1 MTESPEERFVVM
13 LLVFV
18 DKSSHAISVSLN
30 SAAYKKEASQIHF
43 DLKENIICSQVNYD
57 LFVSCVNVTK
67 RKKKKKDRNS
77 NHKQ

>member
-43 DLKENIICSQVNYD
+43 DLKENIVCSQANYD
-57 LFVSCVNVTK
+57 LFVSHVNLT
-67 RKKKKKDRNS
+67 KKKKKKKRNS

>member
-13 LLVFV
+13 LVFV

-43 DLKENIICSQVNYD
+43 DLKENIVCSQANYD
-57 LFVSCVNVTK
+57 LFVSHVNLT
-67 RKKKKKDRNS
+67 KKKKNKERNS